1 MTAYHEAGHAVIA
14 MRVPGLDP
22 LHKVS
27 IVPRGQALGL
37 AVSLPDQDRHMMTRD
52 SLEGRLKMLFG
63 GRVAEEM
70 VFGHGKITT
79 GAGNDIERATDLAR
93 RMVTQFGM
101 SDAIGP
107 VSIGERDHEV
117 FLGRDI
123 SHRRET
129 SEKTAELVDTEIK
142 RILESSYDAAKS
154 VIGENRQLLEAMAES
169 LLVRETLDS
178 SDIALLEQGRPLPPL
193 EVSPPPATPELPAPE
208 PAPARDR
215 PIEGAGGEP
224 APAPA

>member
-1 MTAYHEAGHAVIA
+1 
-14 MRVPGLDP
+14 
-22 LHKVS
+22 
-27 IVPRGQALGL
+27 
-37 AVSLPDQDRHMMTRD
+37 MMTRD